1 MGSASTLTEELT
13 VGSLKYWFA
22 LASSLE
28 DLEPL
33 GDQTLNMLGLEK
45 PLHTVFLELHLVPRQ
60 TLLLHFLP
68 SLFPPSVKDLVAPLK
83 LLASPRSHDT
93 GH

>member
-1 MGSASTLTEELT
+1 MGSASSLIEELT

-28 DLEPL
+28 DLRPL
-33 GDQTLNMLGLEK
+33 GDRTLDMLGLEE
-45 PLHTVFLELHLVPRQ
+45 LLSTVFLECHLVPRQ
-60 TLLLHFLP
+60 TLPLHFLP
-68 SLFPPSVKDLVAPLK
+68 SLFPPSVKGLVVPLK